1 MHFSEVI
8 GQTALKEKLIA
19 LVSDNRLGHALLFLD
34 PHGGGGLPLA
44 LALAQYLVCE
54 KYRKASGPAE
64 AAPSLFGMEE
74 PAVVPQIPSDSCG
87 TCPSC
92 LKAAGMVHP
101 DIHFTFPVVNKKSN
115 SGYGPVSKDYI
126 SDFRNFILKQPY
138 ANEYE
143 WLQYIGAENRQG
155 NITSDE
161 TKEILHNMHLKSFE
175 SGYKITIIWKPEA
188 LRNEGNKLLKII
200 EEPPPHSLFILVAG
214 QDQLILPTI
223 LSRTQLIKVPALT
236 AVEIAA
242 ALEERENIPEEQAKQ
257 LAMISGGNYFSALQL
272 LRDASEDL
280 DTTLRNWLNLI
291 IKNNL
296 PQQIQW
302 LDTIARFGR
311 EKQKQFLLYFLHM
324 LHHAIRLEALG
335 IDHVNKEGT
344 ESANKLAAALN
355 RFDLSQKAEM
365 AALMETNIY
374 HIERNANAKI
384 LFHALTIRLYHI
396 IRNKSLILNH

>member
-1 MHFSEVI
+1 HFSEVI

-54 KYRKASGPAE
+54 KNRKASGPTE

-74 PAVVPQIPSDSCG
+74 PAAVPQIPSDSCG

-200 EEPPPHSLFILVAG
+200 EEPPPHS
-214 QDQLILPTI
+214 
-223 LSRTQLIKVPALT
+223 
-236 AVEIAA
+236 
-242 ALEERENIPEEQAKQ
+242 
-257 LAMISGGNYFSALQL
+257 
-272 LRDASEDL
+272 
-280 DTTLRNWLNLI
+280 
-291 IKNNL
+291 
-296 PQQIQW
+296 
-302 LDTIARFGR
+302 
-311 EKQKQFLLYFLHM
+311 
-324 LHHAIRLEALG
+324 
-335 IDHVNKEGT
+335 
-344 ESANKLAAALN
+344 
-355 RFDLSQKAEM
+355 
-365 AALMETNIY
+365 
-374 HIERNANAKI
+374 
-384 LFHALTIRLYHI
+384 
-396 IRNKSLILNH
+396 